1 MLALGNFKLKYMN
14 KFFFWP
20 ILAKALKYSLIKAI
34 TFMQTFKHEDLDEDI
49 LTDLLEEINELYE
62 ASEQTL
68 IELELKPQDNE
79 LQRSLFRSVHTI
91 KGDLGLVNFSPL
103 IPLLQHGEDLLDYL
117 RKGQIQ
123 YTSNMSDLVLLIMD
137 KVKIFVQSCIQT
149 GEAQYDGNLF
159 KQLVIAINRITPDN
173 SAQHEK
179 LLSQAVLLLNPSQIS
194 EGEESISQPSVSM
207 ATTGI
212 PKSLSNEKLADL
224 VFFRELMKPIEKR
237 SMYWEG
243 RGDRIAKLAA
253 YINKVAGSPIDED
266 QLAVACYVHDF
277 GMAFIPVNVLH
288 KQEKLEDSEFNL
300 MRSHVYKSARL
311 LEYLNQWNEARKIV
325 MQHHERT
332 DGTGYPLGIKE
343 DDICDGAKLLAILDT
358 FDAIT
363 HARAHENHLQRPKKK
378 AVIEINRIAKGQF
391 SKKWMQ
397 AFNSGM
403 ATLLTNE
410 KIK

>member
-1 MLALGNFKLKYMN
+1 
-14 KFFFWP
+14 
-20 ILAKALKYSLIKAI
+20 
-34 TFMQTFKHEDLDEDI
+34 MQMFKHEDLDEDI

-68 IELELKPQDNE
+68 IELELKPEDNE
-79 LQRSLFRSVHTI
+79 LQRSLFRSIHTI

-103 IPLLQHGEDLLDYL
+103 IPLLQYAEDLLDYL

-137 KVKIFVQSCIQT
+137 RVKVFVQSCIQT
-149 GEAQYDGNLF
+149 GQAEYDKEMF
-159 KQLVIAINRITPDN
+159 EQLVEAIKRISPENGTD
-173 SAQHEK
+173 HEQ
-179 LLSQAVLLLNPSQIS
+179 LLAKAVLILDPSLDLGIEIDEAS
-194 EGEESISQPSVSM
+194 ETVTSSAPTSI

-212 PKSLSNEKLADL
+212 PKSINNEEREDL

-243 RGDRIAKLAA
+243 RGDRIAKLAG
-253 YINKVAGSPIDED
+253 YINKIAGSPINEV
-266 QLAVACYVHDF
+266 QLAVACYMHDF
-277 GMAFIPVNVLH
+277 GMAFMPIAVLH
-288 KQEKLEDSEFNL
+288 KQEKLEELEFNL

-311 LEYLNQWNEARKIV
+311 LENLNQWNEARKIV
-325 MQHHERT
+325 MQHHERI
-332 DGTGYPLGIKE
+332 DGSGYPLGIKE

-363 HARAHENHLQRPKKK
+363 HARAHDGHLQRPKKK

-391 SKKWMQ
+391 STKWMQ

-403 ATLLTNE
+403 AALLTNDRVN
-410 KIK
+410 

>member
-1 MLALGNFKLKYMN
+1 
-14 KFFFWP
+14 
-20 ILAKALKYSLIKAI
+20 
-34 TFMQTFKHEDLDEDI
+34 MQTFKHEDLDEDI

-79 LQRSLFRSVHTI
+79 LQRSLFRSIHTI
-91 KGDLGLVNFSPL
+91 KGDLGLVSFSPL
-103 IPLLQHGEDLLDYL
+103 IPLLQHVEDLLDFL
-117 RKGQIQ
+117 RKGQIE
-123 YTSNMSDLVLLIMD
+123 YTSNMSDLVLLTMD
-137 KVKIFVQSCIQT
+137 RVKIFVASCITT
-149 GEAQYDGNLF
+149 GSASYDEALF
-159 KQLVIAINRITPDN
+159 LQLVIQIKRINPDN
-173 SAQHEK
+173 SPQHEK
-179 LLSQAVLLLNPSQIS
+179 LLAEAVLLLDPSLDLHH
-194 EGEESISQPSVSM
+194 GDEETATNDQLPPASL

-212 PKSLSNEKLADL
+212 PKSISSEKRSDI

-266 QLAVACYVHDF
+266 QLAVACYMHDF
-277 GMAFIPVNVLH
+277 GMAFMPIELLH
-288 KQEKLEDSEFNL
+288 KEDKLNEQEFNL

-325 MQHHERT
+325 MQHHERI
-332 DGTGYPLGIKE
+332 DGSGYPLGLKE
-343 DDICDGAKLLAILDT
+343 QDICDGAMLLAILDT

-363 HARAHENHLQRPKKK
+363 HARAHEAHLQRPKKK

-391 SKKWMQ
+391 STKWMQ
-397 AFNSGM
+397 VFNSGM
-403 ATLLTNE
+403 AALLT
-410 KIK
+410 K